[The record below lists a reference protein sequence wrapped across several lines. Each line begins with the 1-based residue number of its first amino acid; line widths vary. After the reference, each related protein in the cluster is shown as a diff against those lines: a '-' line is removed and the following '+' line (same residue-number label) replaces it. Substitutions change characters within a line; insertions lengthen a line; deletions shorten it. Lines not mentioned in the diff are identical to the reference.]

1 MYKGRKH
8 IPSFCNFMNVF
19 SWSPKLASFYG
30 KIVTA
35 NSKAVARGVDFTIS
49 HQKIPVIIAG
59 KCIVTGTEIAA
70 GYREIVAES
79 CMQTIMAAT
88 DENILNGSIGTIPKV
103 HRPVGGVFNTD
114 FFNSNVFAI
123 D

>member
-1 MYKGRKH
+1 
-8 IPSFCNFMNVF
+8 MNVF
-19 SWSPKLASFYG
+19 SRPPKLASFYG

-35 NSKAVARGVDFTIS
+35 HSKAVARGVDFTIS

-70 GYREIVAES
+70 SYREIVTEP
-79 CMQTIMAAT
+79 CMQAIMAAT
-88 DENILNGSIGTIPKV
+88 DRNFLDGSIGTIPKV
-103 HRPVGGVFNTD
+103 HRPVGGVLDTD
-114 FFNSNVFAI
+114 VFNSNVFTI